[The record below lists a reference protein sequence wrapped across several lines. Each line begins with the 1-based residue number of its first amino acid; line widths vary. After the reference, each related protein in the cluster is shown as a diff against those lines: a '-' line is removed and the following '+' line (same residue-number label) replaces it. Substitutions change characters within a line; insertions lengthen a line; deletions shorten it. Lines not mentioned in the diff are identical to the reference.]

1 MRLVATGAAFEAVAA
16 QALKSKLVQEAAVA
30 VVLRGTSAEDAE
42 VLLVRRALK
51 TGDPWSGHMALPGG
65 RRAPEDADLLAT
77 ALRET
82 HEEVGVQLAR
92 DQSIGMLP
100 PVFTV
105 APARSAPLGLKGL
118 PMIVRPHVLVVASP
132 VECMLSAEV
141 TAVRWVPLA
150 ALREPAHRTTRPWRF
165 VGVRWAAPAWNLDGD
180 IVWGL
185 THQMLTRLVRA
196 LV

>member
-1 MRLVATGAAFEAVAA
+1 LI
-16 QALKSKLVQEAAVA
+16 QEAAVA
-30 VVLRGTSAEDAE
+30 VVLRGTSAAKAD

-51 TGDPWSGHMALPGG
+51 AGDPWSGHMALPGG
-65 RRAPEDADLLAT
+65 RRAPHDADLLAT

-82 HEEVGVQLAR
+82 HEEVGVQLTRELSLGSLA
-92 DQSIGMLP
+92 

-105 APARSAPLGLKGL
+105 APARSAPLGLTAL
-118 PMIVRPHVLVVASP
+118 PMIVRPFVLLTRAPIEWALSP
-132 VECMLSAEV
+132 EV

-150 ALREPAHRTTRPWRF
+150 ALRDPRRRTTRPWRF
-165 VGVRWAAPAWNLDGD
+165 AGVPWAAPAWDLDGD

-185 THQMLTRLVRA
+185 THQMLTRLLRT